1 MVVIDESFLLRRT
14 NLPKELMAFPD
25 YRDFGG
31 EDRSCVKHETVLSY
45 LKNYTDHFN
54 LRQYMK
60 VIFENFDISFR
71 ISLQ

>member
-1 MVVIDESFLLRRT
+1 MGVTDESFLLRRT

-31 EDRSCVKHETVLSY
+31 EDRSCVTHETVLSY

-54 LRQYMK
+54 LRQYIK
-60 VIFENFDISFR
+60 VIYEKLDITLLL
-71 ISLQ
+71 SL